1 MKKILVIEDQPV
13 MRRNIRTIL
22 EMEGFTVTVAE
33 NGRKGVA
40 AAQADRPEL
49 ILCDVMMPELDGYG
63 VLAALREKIETS
75 TIPFI
80 FLTAKG
86 EKTDLRTGMNLGAD
100 DYLAK
105 PVSSDEL
112 IAAVNARFERQRAHE
127 ERLEKEV
134 GEASAFNPDFS
145 SAKPLETLGLTER
158 EAEVLLWVAQGKSNG
173 DIAILLGLSEATVK
187 RHLSNLFPKL
197 GVEGRNAATVRA
209 LEILSGPT
217 AKTAAAPTE
226 RRATV

>member
-1 MKKILVIEDQPV
+1 MKRILVIEDQSV
-13 MRRNIRTIL
+13 MRRNIHTIL
-22 EMEGFTVTVAE
+22 EMEGFEVFSAE
-33 NGRKGVA
+33 NGKKGLEA
-40 AAQADRPEL
+40 ASKNVPDL

-63 VLAALREKIETS
+63 VLTALRSNEQTA

-86 EKTDLRTGMNLGAD
+86 EKADLRAGMNLGAD

-105 PVSSDEL
+105 PVSKNEL
-112 IAAVNARFERQRAHE
+112 LAAIRARLEREQARE
-127 ERLEKEV
+127 QRLEKEL
-134 GEASAFNPDFS
+134 GDAAGFNPDFA
-145 SAKPLETLGLTER
+145 SAKPLEKLGLTER

-173 DIAILLGLSEATVK
+173 DIAIILGMAEPTVK

-209 LEILSGPT
+209 LEVLSARP
-217 AKTAAAPTE
+217 AKE
-226 RRATV
+226 S

>member
-1 MKKILVIEDQPV
+1 MKRILLIEDQPV
-13 MRRNIRTIL
+13 MRRNIQTIL
-22 EMEGFTVTVAE
+22 EMEGFEVAAAE
-33 NGRKGVA
+33 NGARGLEAARKNVP
-40 AAQADRPEL
+40 DL

-63 VLAALREKIETS
+63 VLTALRQDERTA

-112 IAAVNARFERQRAHE
+112 VAAITARFKRQEAHDQHLDRE
-127 ERLEKEV
+127 L
-134 GEASAFNPDFS
+134 GEAQGFNPDFA
-145 SAKPLETLGLTER
+145 SAKPLEKLGLTER

-173 DIAILLGLSEATVK
+173 DIAIILGMAEATVK

-197 GVEGRNAATVRA
+197 GVDGRNAATLRA
-209 LEILSGPT
+209 LELLSARP
-217 AKTAAAPTE
+217 AKT
-226 RRATV
+226 

>member
-1 MKKILVIEDQPV
+1 MKRILLIEDQPV
-13 MRRNIRTIL
+13 MRRNIQTIL
-22 EMEGFTVTVAE
+22 EMEGFEVTAAD
-33 NGRKGVA
+33 NGIKGLEAARKNLP
-40 AAQADRPEL
+40 DL

-63 VLAALREKIETS
+63 VLTALRQDERTA

-112 IAAVNARFERQRAHE
+112 IAAISARFKRQDAHDQHLDRE
-127 ERLEKEV
+127 LS
-134 GEASAFNPDFS
+134 EAHGFNPDFA
-145 SAKPLETLGLTER
+145 SAKPLEKLGLTER

-173 DIAILLGLSEATVK
+173 DIAIILGMAEATVK

-197 GVEGRNAATVRA
+197 GVDGRNAATVRA
-209 LEILSGPT
+209 LELLSARP
-217 AKTAAAPTE
+217 AKT
-226 RRATV
+226 

>member
-1 MKKILVIEDQPV
+1 MKRILVIEDQPV
-13 MRRNIRTIL
+13 MRRNIQTIL
-22 EMEGFTVTVAE
+22 EMEGFEV
-33 NGRKGVA
+33 VA
-40 AAQADRPEL
+40 ADNGKKGLEAARKNPPDL

-63 VLAALREKIETS
+63 VLAALRQDPGTA

-105 PVSSDEL
+105 PVSSEEL
-112 IAAVNARFERQRAHE
+112 IAAVSARFHRQQAHDQHLERELSEAH
-127 ERLEKEV
+127 
-134 GEASAFNPDFS
+134 GFNPDFA

-173 DIAILLGLSEATVK
+173 DIAIILGMAEATVK

-197 GVEGRNAATVRA
+197 GVESRNAATIRA
-209 LEILSGPT
+209 LELLSARPP
-217 AKTAAAPTE
+217 KKS
-226 RRATV
+226 

>member
-1 MKKILVIEDQPV
+1 MKQILIIEDQPV
-13 MRRNIRTIL
+13 MRRNIQTIL
-22 EMEGFTVTVAE
+22 EMEDFKVVVAE
-33 NGRKGVA
+33 NGRKGVTM
-40 AAQADRPEL
+40 AQTVLPDL

-63 VLAALREKIETS
+63 VLAALRENESTA

-112 IAAVNARFERQRAHE
+112 IAAVQARFDRHRAHE
-127 ERLEKEV
+127 LRLEKKV
-134 GEASAFNPDFS
+134 DEAGGFNPDFS
-145 SAKPLETLGLTER
+145 TAKPLEKLGLTER

-173 DIAILLGLSEATVK
+173 DIAILLGTAESTVK

-209 LEILSGPT
+209 LEVLS
-217 AKTAAAPTE
+217 E
-226 RRATV
+226 RPK

>member
-1 MKKILVIEDQPV
+1 MKRILLIEDQPV
-13 MRRNIRTIL
+13 MRRNIQTIL
-22 EMEGFTVTVAE
+22 EMEGFEVVSAE
-33 NGRKGVA
+33 NGKKGLDAVKRNPP
-40 AAQADRPEL
+40 DL
-49 ILCDVMMPELDGYG
+49 ILCDVMMPELDGYA
-63 VLAALREKIETS
+63 VLSALRLNEQTA

-86 EKTDLRTGMNLGAD
+86 EKADLRAGMNLGAD

-112 IAAVNARFERQRAHE
+112 VAAVNARFERQQAHHQQL
-127 ERLEKEV
+127 ERELS
-134 GEASAFNPDFS
+134 GAQGFNPDFS
-145 SAKPLETLGLTER
+145 SSKPLEKLGLTER

-173 DIAILLGLSEATVK
+173 DIAIILGMAEPTVK

-209 LEILSGPT
+209 LEVLSARQ
-217 AKTAAAPTE
+217 AKGS
-226 RRATV
+226 

>member
-1 MKKILVIEDQPV
+1 MKRILVIEDQSV
-13 MRRNIRTIL
+13 MRRNIHTIL
-22 EMEGFTVTVAE
+22 EMEGFEVFSAE
-33 NGRKGVA
+33 NGKKGLEA
-40 AAQADRPEL
+40 TTQNLPDL

-63 VLAALREKIETS
+63 VLTALRSNEQTA

-86 EKTDLRTGMNLGAD
+86 EKADLRAGMNLGAD

-105 PVSSDEL
+105 PVSKDEL
-112 IAAVNARFERQRAHE
+112 LAAIRARLEREHAREQ
-127 ERLEKEV
+127 RLEKEL
-134 GEASAFNPDFS
+134 GDAGGFNPDFT
-145 SAKPLETLGLTER
+145 SAKPLEQLGLTER

-173 DIAILLGLSEATVK
+173 DIAIILGMAEPTVK

-209 LEILSGPT
+209 LEILSARPT
-217 AKTAAAPTE
+217 KE
-226 RRATV
+226 S

>member
-1 MKKILVIEDQPV
+1 MKRILLIEDQPV
-13 MRRNIRTIL
+13 MRRNIQTIL
-22 EMEGFTVTVAE
+22 EMEGFEVATAE
-33 NGRKGVA
+33 NGKKGIA
-40 AAQADRPEL
+40 AATSAPPDL

-63 VLAALREKIETS
+63 VLATLRAHERTA

-105 PVSSDEL
+105 PVSSDDL
-112 IAAVNARFERQRAHE
+112 LAAVNARFARQRVHD

-134 GEASAFNPDFS
+134 SDHSGFNPDFT
-145 SAKPLETLGLTER
+145 SAKPLEQLGLTPK

-173 DIAILLGLSEATVK
+173 DIAIILGMAETTVK
-187 RHLSNLFPKL
+187 RHLSNTFPKL
-197 GVEGRNAATVRA
+197 GVESRNAATIRA
-209 LEILSGPT
+209 LEILGKSRPRVQS
-217 AKTAAAPTE
+217 P
-226 RRATV
+226 R

>member
-1 MKKILVIEDQPV
+1 MKRILLIEDQPV
-13 MRRNIRTIL
+13 MRRNIQTIL
-22 EMEGFTVTVAE
+22 EMEGFE
-33 NGRKGVA
+33 VA
-40 AAQADRPEL
+40 AADNGTKGLEAARKNLPDL

-63 VLAALREKIETS
+63 VLTALRQDERTA

-86 EKTDLRTGMNLGAD
+86 EKNDLRTGMNLGAD

-112 IAAVNARFERQRAHE
+112 IAAISARFKRQEAHDQQLDRE
-127 ERLEKEV
+127 L
-134 GEASAFNPDFS
+134 GEAHGFNPDFA
-145 SAKPLETLGLTER
+145 SAKPLEKLGLTER

-173 DIAILLGLSEATVK
+173 DIAIILGMAEATVK

-197 GVEGRNAATVRA
+197 GVDGRNAATLCA
-209 LEILSGPT
+209 LELLSTRP
-217 AKTAAAPTE
+217 AKT
-226 RRATV
+226 

>member
-1 MKKILVIEDQPV
+1 MKRILLIEDQPV

-22 EMEGFTVTVAE
+22 EMEGFEVVAAE
-33 NGRKGVA
+33 NGKKGLE
-40 AAQADRPEL
+40 AAQKNPPDL

-63 VLAALREKIETS
+63 VLAALRQDAQTA

-105 PVSSDEL
+105 PVGSDEL
-112 IAAVNARFERQRAHE
+112 VCAVNARFERQRAHDQ
-127 ERLEKEV
+127 RLEKELSN
-134 GEASAFNPDFS
+134 ASGFNPDFS
-145 SAKPLETLGLTER
+145 SAKPLEKLGLTAR

-173 DIAILLGLSEATVK
+173 DIAILLGMAEPTVK

-197 GVEGRNAATVRA
+197 GVEGRNAATVCA
-209 LEILSGPT
+209 LEILSRSP
-217 AKTAAAPTE
+217 
-226 RRATV
+226 